1 MHGFVSY
8 RCFGIVQLLRSD
20 RALVRSRSLRARLL
34 RSDRAVRVLGCYV
47 ATSSCAGQSLLG
59 HKICSDHILASPS
72 IDTNAVSSIDSPS
85 SPRQFLLASFA
96 HQKAPQDTKNH
107 HIPPNHL

>member
-34 RSDRAVRVLGCYV
+34 RSDRAVRVLGRYV
-47 ATSSCAGQSLLG
+47 ATSSCAGQSLR
-59 HKICSDHILASPS
+59 SDLDLSPMFCERVFS
-72 IDTNAVSSIDSPS
+72 ATS
-85 SPRQFLLASFA
+85 
-96 HQKAPQDTKNH
+96 
-107 HIPPNHL
+107 